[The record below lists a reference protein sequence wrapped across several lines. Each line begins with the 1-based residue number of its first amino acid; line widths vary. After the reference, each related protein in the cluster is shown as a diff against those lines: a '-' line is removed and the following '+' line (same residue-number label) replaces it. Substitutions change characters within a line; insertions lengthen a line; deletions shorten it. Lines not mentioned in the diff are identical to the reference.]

1 MAANLATLGG
11 MSTDKALP
19 PDQTENVRAVL
30 RKIVDEDFG
39 GVILRA
45 SEKLGLSRS
54 LIKEILDG
62 GRGAGN
68 KTLTALS
75 EHTGRTRDDILN
87 GVERDPAPREG
98 DRLGDHHDFK
108 PRMAELQVKLD
119 RRGVK
124 PDPEII
130 GEMRDW
136 SGSRAL
142 PRLSVEFLL
151 RVYEAL
157 QQAHEDNWDD
167 PEMHS

>member
-1 MAANLATLGG
+1 
-11 MSTDKALP
+11 MSSDKALP
-19 PDQTENVRAVL
+19 ADQTENVRALL
-30 RKIVDEDFG
+30 RKLVNDDFG

-45 SEKLGLSRS
+45 SEKLKLSRS

-75 EHTGRTRDDILN
+75 DYTGRTRDDILN
-87 GVERDPAPREG
+87 GVERDPTPREG
-98 DRLGDHHDFK
+98 DALGDHPDY
-108 PRMAELQVKLD
+108 RAREAELQQRME
-119 RRGVK
+119 RRGTK
-124 PDPEII
+124 PDPVILA
-130 GEMRDW
+130 EMRTW

-142 PRLSVEFLL
+142 PKLSVEFLL

-167 PEMHS
+167 PEMDA